1 MKTLFTLTTLL
12 FLFTQ
17 TFLVA
22 QISNTSD
29 YLVISGDTLYGNIK
43 HINENGAN
51 PKYYKKIRLTET
63 NGNQKK
69 HKKTDVSAFRVNG
82 VNYEG
87 FWLNQSSE
95 KMVFIN
101 PRYDINPQNGE
112 RYFLREISKGKLSHY
127 HLEWFEQGESRL
139 MWMDLLKKEEDP
151 FFIRAT
157 QGLFGLKKK
166 VLINYF
172 QNCPDLKEQ
181 IEQKQLNSVEQVVD
195 FYNNYCL

>member
-1 MKTLFTLTTLL
+1 M
-12 FLFTQ
+12 
-17 TFLVA
+17 
-22 QISNTSD
+22 
-29 YLVISGDTLYGNIK
+29 
-43 HINENGAN
+43 
-51 PKYYKKIRLTET
+51 
-63 NGNQKK
+63 
-69 HKKTDVSAFRVNG
+69 NG